1 MTFTLRRRPC
11 PPVLFNDIPIPSPE
25 HVRYL
30 GLHLDRRLTWNPH
43 TRLKRTDLNR
53 KFGLLRPLLSR
64 RSKLSLDNK
73 LTVYKMI
80 LLPTLTYAMEVWG
93 SAKASNIV
101 RIQRFQSKVLR
112 SILDAPWYVSNH
124 TIHTDLNIPFISDL
138 IKTRFQQFHSRLS
151 IHPNPLAQAL
161 SSPHHPPRRLYRQWP
176 RDLL

>member
-1 MTFTLRRRPC
+1 MACQAMNGANSTHMIFTLHRRPC
-11 PPVLFNDIPIPSPE
+11 PPVFLNDIPIPSPE

-30 GLHLDRRLTWNPH
+30 GLHLNRRLTRNPH

-53 KFGLLRPLLSR
+53 KLGLLRSLLIR

-80 LLPTLTYAMEVWG
+80 LLPTSTYAIEVWG

-112 SILDAPWYVSNH
+112 SILDTHWYVSNH
-124 TIHTDLNIPFISDL
+124 TIIHSDLNIPFISDL
-138 IKTRFQQFHSRLS
+138 IKTKFQQFHSRLS
-151 IHPNPLAQAL
+151 IHPNL
-161 SSPHHPPRRLYRQWP
+161 
-176 RDLL
+176 